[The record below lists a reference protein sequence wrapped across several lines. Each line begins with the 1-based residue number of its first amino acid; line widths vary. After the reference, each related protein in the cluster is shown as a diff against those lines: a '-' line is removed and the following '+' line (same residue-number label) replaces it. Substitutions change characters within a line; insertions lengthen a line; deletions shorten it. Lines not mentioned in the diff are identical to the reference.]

1 MGLNCALSFSLST
14 SVSKDKRPSIEG
26 EGGRRWRWARREFAD
41 RAIWRLENEKER
53 EKGRKHQTDRRTD
66 RPTHRA
72 KWESPGRPSFLPSV
86 GRAYINNCN
95 WPSPVDF
102 ARKLAHAR
110 TYVLGT
116 MKRQR
121 RRRRRR
127 SGEGMRCPAPSLAGS
142 LARPG
147 RPTDSRSDVD
157 CYRLKE
163 NERSGQAS

>member
-53 EKGRKHQTDRRTD
+53 EEESIRQTDGQTD
-66 RPTHRA
+66 PQSQVGITWPPA
-72 KWESPGRPSFLPSV
+72 PVLPPV

-127 SGEGMRCPAPSLAGS
+127 SGEGMRCPAPSLGA
-142 LARPG
+142 LCQCPLLEF
-147 RPTDSRSDVD
+147 
-157 CYRLKE
+157 Y
-163 NERSGQAS
+163 